1 MVTSDNKNKRLDGSV
16 CNVLLIFIDPH
27 LTHPR
32 SYYLKKILSGCT
44 SVPGGFLT
52 GHFLLGPGL

>member
-32 SYYLKKILSGCT
+32 SYYLKKISRDARQ
-44 SVPGGFLT
+44 SPVDF
-52 GHFLLGPGL
+52 